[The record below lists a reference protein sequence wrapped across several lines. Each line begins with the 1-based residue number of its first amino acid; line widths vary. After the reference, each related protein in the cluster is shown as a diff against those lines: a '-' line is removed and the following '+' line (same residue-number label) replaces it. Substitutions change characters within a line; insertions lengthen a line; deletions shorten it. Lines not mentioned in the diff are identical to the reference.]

1 MFPKAGHQYRL
12 GYGATVTLSS
22 REAERPFYTRVTIL
36 LMFALM
42 SDHVL
47 SGRAR
52 SYTQSFVGAWQS

>member
-1 MFPKAGHQYRL
+1 MLPKAGHQYRL
-12 GYGATVTLSS
+12 GSGVTVTLSG
-22 REAERPFYTRVTIL
+22 REAQRHCYTRVTIL